1 MMRERRHTVGMS
13 SKKGFLKK
21 TALKSAILT
30 CLAYLALIIFL
41 FPIIWLISMSL
52 KDNLLIFKIPP
63 AWIFQPTLDHYK
75 DVLQSD
81 FLGAYINSIII
92 STFSTIL
99 ALLMGLPAAYS
110 LARGRMRGKKSFQV
124 WILLSRMIPPIA
136 FVMPLYMIFW
146 KLGLLGTY
154 YTMIIV
160 YQTYLLPFVIWLMSG
175 FIQTIP
181 TEIEEAAMI
190 EGCNRLQ
197 ILWKITIPL
206 SLPGLL
212 STTIFCIIWSWNDYF
227 YPMILA
233 NRDTRPVTVHVARFV
248 SFESMNWGNLA
259 AAGVLVILPICV
271 FGWLVQK
278 GFISGLTMNAVKD

>member
-1 MMRERRHTVGMS
+1 MMKGKTSVMS
-13 SKKGFLKK
+13 EKKRFLQNI
-21 TALKSAILT
+21 TPKSAILT
-30 CLAYLALIIFL
+30 CLAYLSLIIFL

-63 AWIFQPTLDHYK
+63 AWIFRPTLSHYK
-75 DVLQSD
+75 EVLQSD
-81 FLGAYINSIII
+81 FLGAYVNSIII
-92 STFSTIL
+92 SAFSTIL
-99 ALLMGLPAAYS
+99 ALFMGLPAAYS
-110 LARGRMRGKKSFQV
+110 LARGRVRGKKSFQV

-146 KLGLLGTY
+146 RLGLLGSY

-181 TEIEEAAMI
+181 AEIEDAAMI
-190 EGCNRLQ
+190 EGCSRLQ

-212 STTIFCIIWSWNDYF
+212 STMIFCIIWSWNDYF

-233 NRDTRPVTVHVARFV
+233 SKTTRPVTVHVARFV

-259 AAGVLVILPICV
+259 AAGVLVILPICA